1 MRRPSPRKIGHP
13 KSFDNEKSKN
23 SWRGGRISSE
33 RGALPNVPL
42 TGRINA
48 AGLMKGSQPVG
59 GAELPVGQSRFHKG
73 FFNGTPGTMSGLT
86 TRLKSTPPSLLGS
99 VINGKNGV
107 PPGIRNTPDTTHLP
121 TIASTT
127 FGALPKNWRLRPI
140 GRSQMNVELK
150 LFLMS

>member
-59 GAELPVGQSRFHKG
+59 GAELPVGQLRVHKG

-99 VINGKNGV
+99 VINGMKGV
-107 PPGIRNTPDTTHLP
+107 PPDMRITPDTVHFP
-121 TIASTT
+121 RIVSTT
-127 FGALPKNWRLRPI
+127 FGAFARN
-140 GRSQMNVELK
+140 
-150 LFLMS
+150 